1 MTTWYIVRREDG
13 FVWYASGHLVRS
25 ASLAACISDNPRL
38 WHAKVVTQ
46 QPRHFVPMP
55 LDITCPR

>member
-46 QPRHFVPMP
+46 QPRHFETP
-55 LDITCPR
+55 